1 MLDPRKSV
9 HNGIK
14 GYLTWQFL
22 KQTTHLLN
30 SYKKNASQA
39 SSFPDN
45 HQPNL
50 AKKSAYTQPNT
61 SQQGQAT

>member
-1 MLDPRKSV
+1 MAIFKTNNSFV
-9 HNGIK
+9 K
-14 GYLTWQFL
+14 FL
-22 KQTTHLLN
+22 Q
-30 SYKKNASQA
+30 KNTSQA

-61 SQQGQAT
+61 SQQGQATWIQKIQNDSHEGFC